1 MVQRISKS
9 LQQGFF
15 IVFEGIDGSG
25 KTTQSFLL
33 KEFFDNQGYECV
45 LLREPTEGPWGEKI
59 KNILK
64 NGRRGISPREELNLF
79 IEDRKE
85 NLKKNI
91 LPDFNKN
98 KIIIQDRYYYSTIAY
113 QGALGMDQKE
123 IRKKNEAFALKPDL
137 VFYLA
142 IKPESGLIRIDAQ
155 RKGKRDAFEKERY
168 LKKVKKNFDSFMDSC
183 IMKIDALLPQELIQK
198 KVQEICMNKISQLVL

>member
-1 MVQRISKS
+1 MNQRILKK
-9 LQQGFF
+9 LQKGFF

-25 KTTQSFLL
+25 KTTQTLLL
-33 KEFFDNQGYECV
+33 KEFFDSQGYECV
-45 LLREPTEGPWGEKI
+45 LLREPTDGGWGKKI
-59 KNILK
+59 KNLLK
-64 NGRRGISPREELNLF
+64 NGRKGTSPKEELNLF

-85 NLKKNI
+85 NLKNNI

-113 QGALGMDQKE
+113 QGALGMDPQE

-183 IMKIDALLPQELIQK
+183 IMKIDASLPQELIQK

>member
-1 MVQRISKS
+1 MAQRISKS

-45 LLREPTEGPWGEKI
+45 LLREPTEGRWGKKI
-59 KNILK
+59 KHILK

-91 LPDFNKN
+91 LPALNKN
-98 KIIIQDRYYYSTIAY
+98 KIILQDRYYYSTIAY
-113 QGALGMDQKE
+113 QGALGMDPEE
-123 IRKKNEAFALKPDL
+123 IRKMNEAFALKPDL

-142 IKPESGLIRIDAQ
+142 IKPESGLKRIDTQ

-168 LKKVKKNFDSFMDSC
+168 LKKVKKIFDSFINSY
-183 IMKIDALLPQELIQK
+183 IMKIDASLPQELIQK
-198 KVQEICMNKISQLVL
+198 KVQEICMNKIPQLVL